1 MTSYIFSYFSHAT
14 AENGSYMTVDDFLDF
29 VLHEQSMEG
38 ATVEYCQ
45 SIIQKYEPSE
55 YGKNNLLLSLDGE
68 YSIHLYL

>member
-1 MTSYIFSYFSHAT
+1 
-14 AENGSYMTVDDFLDF
+14 MTVDDFLDF

-45 SIIQKYEPSE
+45 SIIEKYEPSE

-68 YSIHLYL
+68 YI